1 MSAGIPGC
9 GAAQVDTVAEARA
22 HLGGP
27 APQPALDPQIQL
39 SFYRDRFLQLDLAS
53 EA

>member
-22 HLGGP
+22 QLGGP
-27 APQPALDPQIQL
+27 APQPALDPQIWL